1 MKQTASLLAL
11 LVISVC
17 PDFARADGTPKRSPG
32 LQVLD
37 RFVGTWD
44 MQAITETAEGKK
56 TVHKYVSRRTWSIGG
71 KFLRTEEPNLN
82 NPELTEYHLLFTYD
96 SKARNYPGVFMSGLT
111 RSFMTGTWD
120 EDTQTMTYE
129 ATFPGGYRY
138 TGTLRFVDQD
148 HAEGSGVTTA
158 SAGHIVS
165 RVSLTQTRRRS
176 PTSHPGRNLKG
187 NQSDQ

>member
-1 MKQTASLLAL
+1 MKQIASLLVL
-11 LVISVC
+11 LVIFVC
-17 PDFARADGTPKRSPG
+17 PNLARADGTPKRFPG

-56 TVHKYVSRRTWSIGG
+56 TVHKYVSTRTWSIGG

-82 NPELTEYHLLFTYD
+82 NPELTEYHLLCTYD
-96 SKARNYPGVFMSGLT
+96 PKARNYPGVFMSGLT
-111 RSFMTGTWD
+111 RSFITGSWD

-129 ATFPGGYRY
+129 ATFPNGYRY
-138 TGTLRFVDQD
+138 TGTLRFVDRD

-158 SAGHIVS
+158 PAGHIVS
-165 RVSLTQTRRRS
+165 RVSLKQTRRRS
-176 PTSHPGRNLKG
+176 LTSSQGNGAKG
-187 NQSDQ
+187 DQPIR